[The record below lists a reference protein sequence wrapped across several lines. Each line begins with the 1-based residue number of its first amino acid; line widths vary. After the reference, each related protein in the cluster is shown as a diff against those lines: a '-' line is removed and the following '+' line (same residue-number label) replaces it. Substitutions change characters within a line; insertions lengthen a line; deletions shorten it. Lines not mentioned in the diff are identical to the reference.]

1 MSEMQGT
8 ASTVELRTAEQLRVE
23 AHDVGHHCAPCPH
36 QGPGRRDG
44 IADVGWL
51 DQWDHSLHHQASPE
65 GSHVQGSSST
75 HSCPNRSHA
84 YPARPWTER
93 IRPSTWSRTASSC
106 VRSSSCSY
114 DEGPIVRLDAPRI
127 VPDVL
132 HMADLAPA
140 RQLMQWTVHNNT
152 RRTPEKMEEIKNY
165 IRTHGLYARNDDTG
179 KTAFHFPANGAAA
192 RAIFEGACHIDAIA
206 DILYA
211 PVAEP
216 AASASVAPRLVL
228 SSPPAV
234 AAPSVPARAA
244 AAAQPSRGGRIRA
257 SDLPDAN
264 DVEITQPSVAPAENK
279 GKPELTRADF
289 MQA

>member
-1 MSEMQGT
+1 M
-8 ASTVELRTAEQLRVE
+8 
-23 AHDVGHHCAPCPH
+23 
-36 QGPGRRDG
+36 
-44 IADVGWL
+44 
-51 DQWDHSLHHQASPE
+51 
-65 GSHVQGSSST
+65 
-75 HSCPNRSHA
+75 
-84 YPARPWTER
+84 
-93 IRPSTWSRTASSC
+93 
-106 VRSSSCSY
+106 
-114 DEGPIVRLDAPRI
+114 RLDAPRI

-192 RAIFEGACHIDAIA
+192 RAIFEGAGHIDAIA

-216 AASASVAPRLVL
+216 AASASVAPRLLL

-244 AAAQPSRGGRIRA
+244 AAAQPSQGGRIRA

>member
-1 MSEMQGT
+1 M
-8 ASTVELRTAEQLRVE
+8 
-23 AHDVGHHCAPCPH
+23 
-36 QGPGRRDG
+36 
-44 IADVGWL
+44 
-51 DQWDHSLHHQASPE
+51 
-65 GSHVQGSSST
+65 
-75 HSCPNRSHA
+75 
-84 YPARPWTER
+84 
-93 IRPSTWSRTASSC
+93 
-106 VRSSSCSY
+106 
-114 DEGPIVRLDAPRI
+114 RLDAPRI

-192 RAIFEGACHIDAIA
+192 RAIFEGAGHIDAIA

-216 AASASVAPRLVL
+216 A
-228 SSPPAV
+228 